1 MATNNYHIKHNNK
14 SSVRQKLEQATSLES
29 LIRRNQTPDDSL
41 HIKRDIATH
50 TSRHNKNL
58 PKTVLKKRQ
67 TPVVSDMKVIKK
79 AWEDPM
85 HKSDGD
91 FQQRMKQRPAVLSKV
106 RDGLTRN
113 NVIDNQNKKLSRLTK
128 ILGNVSR
135 LHRSIAPKA
144 EVKGKQIDK
153 NTPTQV
159 QFRGKEKVDR
169 KNVKPSAFFTAKKAG
184 GNKIGPIESLK
195 NKKGVKSSI
204 TGKTNIV
211 KMIPNTSARAVEN
224 SGGTFL
230 TDIPAD
236 DYPSQNEEIITNK
249 FQNLNKIKRRLQN
262 NKKVMDDMILQR
274 AESRSAPCH
283 TASFEGLHVVKSKV
297 PKERSRTAY
306 KESTGHSSHATGNIQ
321 KIIEERKARAA
332 VRSGEAITFTPPKE
346 SDINVKENKKSP
358 TSNSCPDSD
367 EKKMDCSSNGQ
378 PDKRVILELLKPSV
392 TQCNPSRQAQEILNV
407 LNSAEIKEKSRQSAS
422 SSGNRGQSSHS
433 RRNNGENKDHGESEE
448 VDTAASRLIKHA
460 KRLGSHWAAADAF
473 ASKYRS
479 LLDDLT

>member
-1 MATNNYHIKHNNK
+1 MATDNYHIKHNNK

-29 LIRRNQTPDDSL
+29 LIRRNQTPDDSH
-41 HIKRDIATH
+41 HIKKDIATH

-58 PKTVLKKRQ
+58 PKTVLKMRQ
-67 TPVVSDMKVIKK
+67 TPVVGDIKVIKK

-91 FQQRMKQRPAVLSKV
+91 FQQRMKHRPAVLSKV

-113 NVIDNQNKKLSRLTK
+113 NVIDNQNKKLNRLTK
-128 ILGNVSR
+128 ILGNVSH
-135 LHRSIAPKA
+135 LHRGIAPKA
-144 EVKGKQIDK
+144 EVKGRLIDR
-153 NTPTQV
+153 NTPTQA
-159 QFRGKEKVDR
+159 QLRGREKFDR
-169 KNVKPSAFFTAKKAG
+169 KNVKPSALLTARKAG
-184 GNKIGPIESLK
+184 GDKFGHIESLK
-195 NKKGVKSSI
+195 NKKAVKPSI
-204 TGKTNIV
+204 TGKSNIM

-230 TDIPAD
+230 TDIPVD
-236 DYPSQNEEIITNK
+236 DYPLQNEEIITNK
-249 FQNLNKIKRRLQN
+249 FQNIDKIKRRLQN

-274 AESRSAPCH
+274 AESRSAPCR
-283 TASFEGLHVVKSKV
+283 TPSFEGLRVVKSKV

-306 KESTGHSSHATGNIQ
+306 KESTGHSSHTTGNIQ

-332 VRSGEAITFTPPKE
+332 VRSGDAITPPKE
-346 SDINVKENKKSP
+346 NDINVKENRKSP
-358 TSNSCPDSD
+358 TSEKCPESD
-367 EKKMDCSSNGQ
+367 EKKMDCSSKGQ
-378 PDKRVILELLKPSV
+378 PDRKIILELLKQSV
-392 TQCNPSRQAQEILNV
+392 TQCNPARQAHEILYV
-407 LNSAEIKEKSRQSAS
+407 LSSAEIKEKSRQSAS
-422 SSGNRGQSSHS
+422 SSGSRGQGSHS
-433 RRNNGENKDHGESEE
+433 RRNNGENKDRGESEG

>member
-1 MATNNYHIKHNNK
+1 MATDNYHIKHNNK

-29 LIRRNQTPDDSL
+29 LIRRNQTPDDSH
-41 HIKRDIATH
+41 HIKRDIATR

-67 TPVVSDMKVIKK
+67 TPVVGDIKVIKK

-91 FQQRMKQRPAVLSKV
+91 FQQRIKQRPAVLSKV

-113 NVIDNQNKKLSRLTK
+113 NVIDNQNKKLSRLTR
-128 ILGNVSR
+128 ILGNVSH
-135 LHRSIAPKA
+135 LHRSIAPKP
-144 EVKGKQIDK
+144 EVKGRQIDK
-153 NTPTQV
+153 NTPTQA
-159 QFRGKEKVDR
+159 QFRGREKVDR
-169 KNVKPSAFFTAKKAG
+169 KNMKPSTLFTAKKAG
-184 GNKIGPIESLK
+184 GDKFGPIESLK
-195 NKKGVKSSI
+195 NKKVVKPSI
-204 TGKTNIV
+204 TGKINIV
-211 KMIPNTSARAVEN
+211 KTIPNTSARAVDN

-230 TDIPAD
+230 TDIPVE
-236 DYPSQNEEIITNK
+236 DYPSQNEEMITSKFHNINK
-249 FQNLNKIKRRLQN
+249 MKRKLQN

-283 TASFEGLHVVKSKV
+283 TPSFEGLHVVKGKV

-306 KESTGHSSHATGNIQ
+306 KESTGHPSHTTGNIQ

-332 VRSGEAITFTPPKE
+332 VRSGDAITPPKE
-346 SDINVKENKKSP
+346 NDINIKENMMSP
-358 TSNSCPDSD
+358 TSEKCPESN
-367 EKKMDCSSNGQ
+367 EKKTDCSSKGQ
-378 PDKRVILELLKPSV
+378 PDKKLILELLKPSV
-392 TQCNPSRQAQEILNV
+392 TQCNPARQAQEILNV
-407 LNSAEIKEKSRQSAS
+407 LSSAETKEKARQSAS

-433 RRNNGENKDHGESEE
+433 RRNNGENKDRGESEG

-460 KRLGSHWAAADAF
+460 KRLGSHWAAADSF